1 MKLSNLE
8 SGKLLPRFA
17 AGSKWACDALDV
29 LVKRVNDRATCIPA
43 PLSMD
48 AIKALNDEELQ
59 AYYDQFGLVEY
70 YPDLSRY
77 SRERM
82 LYEASKIWRYLG
94 TPNAILELCR
104 YLFDNIP
111 FSLDL
116 RDNLAFDDEGE
127 LVDEELLNLFDVF
140 VDIHAPRLSK
150 YIFSRIMEN
159 VFRFCRNSQT
169 LRNITIDFTGEVLQN
184 VSLCGNINAVR
195 IIEADRVAEKPVMT
209 LIVLDEDGN
218 IISGASEKAQT
229 IPLETVTL
237 QEEPIESIPLQTM
250 TVTEPLPVIIENP
263 PVESIDVLMGRKW
276 NGTQFVAQT
285 SSANNWCWACVMSLE
300 WKETIEAFGL
310 TVGYTDSS
318 NSPYGFIMWNNNY
331 TFECIGVYS
340 DINGETAIQTDLTKI
355 ECIDADFSGYY
366 ERGIL
371 APRTKAKIST
381 PIMTW
386 KFRITK
392 NS

>member
-1 MKLSNLE
+1 
-8 SGKLLPRFA
+8 
-17 AGSKWACDALDV
+17 
-29 LVKRVNDRATCIPA
+29 
-43 PLSMD
+43 
-48 AIKALNDEELQ
+48 
-59 AYYDQFGLVEY
+59 
-70 YPDLSRY
+70 
-77 SRERM
+77 M
-82 LYEASKIWRYLG
+82 LFEMARLWRYLG
-94 TPNAILELCR
+94 TPNSILELCK
-104 YLFDNIP
+104 YLFDTELFTLEIK
-111 FSLDL
+111 
-116 RDNLAFDDEGE
+116 DNLAFDEDGN
-127 LVDEELLNLFDVF
+127 LLDSDLLNLFDLTVNM
-140 VDIHAPRLSK
+140 DEPSLSE
-150 YIFSRIMEN
+150 YIFNRILAN
-159 VFRFCRNSQT
+159 VFKFCRNSQT
-169 LRNITIDFTGEVLQN
+169 LRNISIEFDGLSLQN
-184 VSLCGNINAVR
+184 ISTCGNIDVVT
-195 IIEADRVAEKPVMT
+195 IIETEGVADVPVMT
-209 LIVLDEDGN
+209 FIIVDNDGN
-218 IISGASEKAQT
+218 IVSGGIEPVTT
-229 IPLETVTL
+229 IQLETVTL